1 MEGRGRKQAACM
13 LDKACRCVLFG
24 LCNVLEKLEL
34 VIDK

>member
-13 LDKACRCVLFG
+13 LDKACRCVLFD

-34 VIDK
+34 VINM

>member
-1 MEGRGRKQAACM
+1 MESRGRKQAACM

-34 VIDK
+34 VINM